1 MDVDGKL
8 SGGVH
13 GEAEVLGD
21 IAQGKDVGQRLGVI
35 PHWKRNGEAMVDA
48 LLGCD
53 VGAAIGVEGEGGLPG
68 LDVGQQGWVV
78 E

>member
-1 MDVDGKL
+1 MA
-8 SGGVH
+8 SS
-13 GEAEVLGD
+13 AEVSMVMQRCWATLHR
-21 IAQGKDVGQRLGVI
+21 AAKDVGQGLGVI